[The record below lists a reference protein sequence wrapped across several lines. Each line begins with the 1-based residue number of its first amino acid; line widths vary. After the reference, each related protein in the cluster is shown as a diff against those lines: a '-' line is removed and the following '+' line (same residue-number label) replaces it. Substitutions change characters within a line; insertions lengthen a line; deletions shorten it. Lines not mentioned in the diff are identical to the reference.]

1 MKYSDYQ
8 KEDNADKDENDTKD
22 AKDKECILWT
32 RNMIYKIIYV
42 RPGVR
47 STHGTTVNPRPGR
60 EGVQGEHRN
69 SCFQMLVIGLL
80 VVLV

>member
-1 MKYSDYQ
+1 MMD
-8 KEDNADKDENDTKD
+8 EDNNDDEDENDTMD
-22 AKDKECILWT
+22 VKDKEYSLWT
-32 RNMIYKIIYV
+32 RTMIYKIISV
-42 RPGVR
+42 RPGVG

-80 VVLV
+80 LVSV

>member
-1 MKYSDYQ
+1 MMD
-8 KEDNADKDENDTKD
+8 EDDNDDEDENNTMDV
-22 AKDKECILWT
+22 KDKEYNLWT
-32 RNMIYKIIYV
+32 KSMIYEIIDA

-47 STHGTTVNPRPGR
+47 STHSTTVNPRPGR